1 MSDAADVFPW
11 LELTPW
17 DWACALAVMAAGAV
31 LLRGLFALT
40 EVPDL
45 WGGRPAPPRPDPRRA
60 LDHWLAR
67 PRRRTRADDL
77 LDAYLRRRRP

>member
-1 MSDAADVFPW
+1 MSDPADVFPW

-45 WGGRPAPPRPDPRRA
+45 WGGRPAHLAAFGRQVAALRGGGVPRV
-60 LDHWLAR
+60 LFHECV
-67 PRRRTRADDL
+67 
-77 LDAYLRRRRP
+77 